1 MSTGSFAV
9 VFATL
14 RQASWMEINLGD
26 PTLKQGSMNKA
37 EKRILQLQQCL
48 LTAA

>member
-1 MSTGSFAV
+1 M

>member
-1 MSTGSFAV
+1 M
-9 VFATL
+9 
-14 RQASWMEINLGD
+14 NLGD
-26 PTLKQGSMNKA
+26 PTRRQGSRNKT